1 MQVTVTGDHD
11 LYNVA
16 ILLSTIIVVSFTFI
30 MNYQEDEWILCF
42 LMNLSYVLLDNFL
55 MLGSFE

>member
-11 LYNVA
+11 LYNFA
-16 ILLSTIIVVSFTFI
+16 ILLSTKIVVTSTFI

-55 MLGSFE
+55 MLGSIE